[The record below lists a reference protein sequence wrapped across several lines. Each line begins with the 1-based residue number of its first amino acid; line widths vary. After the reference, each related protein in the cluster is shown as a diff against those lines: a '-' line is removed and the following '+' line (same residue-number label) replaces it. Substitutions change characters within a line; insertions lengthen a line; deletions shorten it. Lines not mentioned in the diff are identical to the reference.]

1 MGGKTGDC
9 PQTRSYQNSSYQ
21 LLVED
26 IMNVH
31 VQVRYFQNAHECR
44 QGLDSRCFFV
54 RQKPS
59 WNNTWKK
66 IVWKSVAARRS
77 YGRHVNFSMSKVKH
91 DERLNQTKCSEST
104 SKRNQN
110 QQNSQISTFTS
121 VKLYS
126 RTQVTPLYLTKFG
139 PCRLVTSFPKRNLL
153 PSVNTCHMYILVTNN
168 IYIYNMPNINCI
180 TISTCYY
187 NMLLY

>member
-31 VQVRYFQNAHECR
+31 FQVRYFQNAHEFGF
-44 QGLDSRCFFV
+44 QVFFCSAETIMK
-54 RQKPS
+54 QHL
-59 WNNTWKK
+59 KK
-66 IVWKSVAARRS
+66 KVWKSVAARRS

-110 QQNSQISTFTS
+110 QQISQISTFTS

-126 RTQVTPLYLTKFG
+126 YT
-139 PCRLVTSFPKRNLL
+139 
-153 PSVNTCHMYILVTNN
+153 
-168 IYIYNMPNINCI
+168 
-180 TISTCYY
+180 
-187 NMLLY
+187 